1 MALQQPIIAWDYAF
15 APNAQ
20 KSRLYL
26 YLTKTP
32 FSICEQP
39 FVLPRPDLTA
49 LGITYR
55 RVPVLSIG
63 KDVFPDNAS
72 FLAAMQEL
80 LREEGKG
87 RQLRE
92 SIWDGACDAWGYVSV
107 FIFSCLLWWKIRLG
121 CELNVFANDFVRSRG
136 LTGTNESQNKQ
147 RSFWIALAC
156 LDPDFLSEELAKDRA
171 DLFPVFARKD
181 FGQLQNSA
189 RSEFRAFLE
198 GAEGGF
204 LKDGEGPF
212 VGGEKEPGMADVHAV
227 WMVKWVGD
235 GFAGTPR
242 GEGIADRALVRLMF
256 VLSTSLE
263 NWTMPLV
270 VGAEMGTR
278 PQAMIATKPTT

>member
-1 MALQQPIIAWDYAF
+1 MPLQPIIAWDYLF

-32 FSICEQP
+32 FSIREQP

-80 LREEGKG
+80 LKAEGRG
-87 RQLRE
+87 RALRE
-92 SIWDGACDAWGYVSV
+92 SIWDGACEAWGYVSD
-107 FIFSCLLWWKIRLG
+107 FFSLYS
-121 CELNVFANDFVRSRG
+121 VAVSVRSCCVD
-136 LTGTNESQNKQ
+136 EFSSNKQ

-181 FGQLQNSA
+181 FAGLQNSA

-212 VGGEKEPGMADVHAV
+212 VGGEQEVGMADVHAV
-227 WMVKWVGD
+227 WMVKWVRGV
-235 GFAGTPR
+235 FAKCSR
-242 GEGIADRALVRLMF
+242 GEGVADVFCSMSRVCFLDLAGGL
-256 VLSTSLE
+256 
-263 NWTMPLV
+263 N
-270 VGAEMGTR
+270 GTLGGDGR
-278 PQAMIATKPTT
+278 DELRMMPQATRLSIAHELTISAGGSRRSV